1 MAPLTDESFVMKG
14 MINMFENTKTM
25 LAILN
30 GEAKM
35 VFPMSTQLD
44 RSSENDNNRS
54 SWTHGFCGDLV
65 AAVITAA
72 AILAIAILA

>member
-1 MAPLTDESFVMKG
+1 MTVLTDESFVTKG
-14 MINMFENTKTM
+14 MIDMFENTKTM

-30 GEAKM
+30 GETKM

-44 RSSENDNNRS
+44 RSSENDGRNN
-54 SWTHGFCGDLV
+54 WTHGICGDLV

-72 AILAIAILA
+72 AILTIAFMA